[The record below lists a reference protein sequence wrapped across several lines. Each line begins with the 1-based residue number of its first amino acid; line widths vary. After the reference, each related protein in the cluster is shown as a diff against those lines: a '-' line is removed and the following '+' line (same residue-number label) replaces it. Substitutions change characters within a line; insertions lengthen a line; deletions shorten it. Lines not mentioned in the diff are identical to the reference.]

1 MTKQFRAHKP
11 IPAAAPHSP
20 PPKQSGE
27 KGFLLTWS
35 YSFIPA
41 LRKHVKRQYRSI
53 LFGRHITYSTIY
65 AVTLLVSAWTR
76 TSFGAADETDTFQP
90 YVSESLIYEDNLFR
104 LSDGID
110 AKSLTGKAER
120 WDLNNRLSAGA
131 KLYFPLGL
139 QEFTFQ
145 GSMGDNRYVN
155 NDQLDHIS
163 LSGKGIWKWQV
174 GKSFTGTMNYGYR
187 RYMGRFV
194 NTRFFGKDLISDDTA
209 LFDIN
214 YRPNASWRLN
224 AKYQWLDSQH
234 SASER
239 RFLDFTSNT
248 GIMGIHYQSPAA
260 NSIGLQFR
268 HTDAR
273 LPNRERRL
281 STLIDNRYKEY
292 EFGAVYNWKITGK
305 SVLDGHISYL
315 IRSHEEFSQRDFE
328 GEIWQVNY
336 QWTPTGKTSIALSAW
351 RNLLTGTQD
360 LTASYIIANGFS
372 ISPTWSA
379 TSKISVQAKFSW
391 EEQEYAGDPDL
402 GAREKTRMDT
412 VLNGQLSLSYD
423 FTDHGQLN
431 IGYRAGGRDSSR
443 VLSDYEYNT
452 VFANAI
458 LSF

>member
-1 MTKQFRAHKP
+1 MKRQNRSIF
-11 IPAAAPHSP
+11 
-20 PPKQSGE
+20 
-27 KGFLLTWS
+27 
-35 YSFIPA
+35 
-41 LRKHVKRQYRSI
+41 VKRC
-53 LFGRHITYSTIY
+53 ITYSTIY
-65 AVTLLVSAWTR
+65 AIALFVSAWTR
-76 TSFGAADETDTFQP
+76 TSFGAADAIDTFQP
-90 YVSESLIYEDNLFR
+90 YISETLIYEDNLFR
-104 LSDGID
+104 LPDDVD
-110 AKSLTGKAER
+110 AKSLTGKSER

-131 KLYFPLGL
+131 KLYFPVGL

-145 GSMGDNRYVN
+145 GSMSDNRFVN

-163 LSGKGIWKWQV
+163 ASGKGIWKWQA
-174 GKSFTGTMNYGYR
+174 GKSFSGTMSYGHQW
-187 RYMGRFV
+187 YMGRFI

-224 AKYQWLDSQH
+224 GKYQWLDSQH

-248 GIMGIHYQSPAA
+248 GIIGIHYQSPSG
-260 NSIGLQFR
+260 NSIGLQLR
-268 HTDAR
+268 HADAR

-281 STLIDNRYKEY
+281 STLIDNQYKEY

-305 SVLDGHISYL
+305 SKVDGHIGYL
-315 IRSHEEFSQRDFE
+315 IRNHAEFSQRDFE

-336 QWTPTGKTSIALSAW
+336 QWTPTGKTSIVLSAW

-379 TSKISVQAKFSW
+379 TSKISIQAKFSW

-402 GAREKTRMDT
+402 GSREKTRVDT
-412 VLNGQLSLSYD
+412 ILNGQLSLSYD

-431 IGYRAGGRDSSR
+431 IVYRTGGRDSSR
-443 VLSDYEYNT
+443 ALSDYEYST
-452 VFANAI
+452 VFANVI
-458 LSF
+458 LNF